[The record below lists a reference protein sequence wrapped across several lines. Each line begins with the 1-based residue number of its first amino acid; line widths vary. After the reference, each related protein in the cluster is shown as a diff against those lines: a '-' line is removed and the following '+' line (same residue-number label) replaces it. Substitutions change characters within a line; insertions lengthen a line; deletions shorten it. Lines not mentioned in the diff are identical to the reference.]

1 MHQTDPWSLMRDG
14 RRLLVDALL
23 TLGVVHR
30 AQQHQDAI
38 KVRSMAVDA
47 IDLSRLRQE
56 AMR

>member
-1 MHQTDPWSLMRDG
+1 MRDG
-14 RRLLVDALL
+14 RRLAILVLVDALL